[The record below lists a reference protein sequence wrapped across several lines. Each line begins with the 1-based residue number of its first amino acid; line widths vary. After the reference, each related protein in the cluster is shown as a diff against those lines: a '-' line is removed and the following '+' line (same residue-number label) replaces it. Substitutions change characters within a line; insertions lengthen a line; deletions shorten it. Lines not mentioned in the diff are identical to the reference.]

1 MCGLAIIASP
11 LLSSCSLFGLPTKSN
26 LRAESARAY
35 QRGLLE
41 GRAQETR
48 RSFLEEQRER
58 ERPKPPP
65 EVQYYR
71 IPVPAHVDEDG
82 VKIDAHSATIPVLEP
97 QTLR

>member
-1 MCGLAIIASP
+1 MVGLT
-11 LLSSCSLFGLPTKSN
+11 TKSD

-48 RSFLEEQRER
+48 RAFLEEQRER

-65 EVQYYR
+65 QVDYYR
-71 IPVPAHVDEDG
+71 VPVPSYVDQDG
-82 VKIDAHSATIPVLEP
+82 VKVEGHTATIPVLKP
-97 QTLR
+97 QTLQH